1 MDIPDGG
8 FQQSMDIPDSG
19 KHALEGNRCDEGAGE
34 VRQSK
39 IIDAHLRFLIR
50 CEVVESPDGPAV
62 QQVFDSAFS
71 EFGLPAAIRSDNGPP
86 SRPSALAGSQN
97 YRSVSPRPKAEWLIT

>member
-39 IIDAHLRFLIR
+39 IIDAHSRFLIR
-50 CEVVESPDGPAV
+50 CEVVEVPMGQQCSRFSIQPSLNSACPPPFAPTMGVRRRWRAHKTIAPFHPD
-62 QQVFDSAFS
+62 Q
-71 EFGLPAAIRSDNGPP
+71 R
-86 SRPSALAGSQN
+86 QN
-97 YRSVSPRPKAEWLIT
+97 S